1 MQLVLGYWALD
12 GSFNLVMLFWDI
24 ALGFTIH
31 LHSCGLDI
39 KVRVHSWHSWGF
51 GRAFN
56 NRFHIF
62 IPQQNSFL
70 WVIVNILAMPVGE
83 SQNGRSTLA
92 KKIDTFN
99 DQ

>member
-24 ALGFTIH
+24 ALGFAIH

-39 KVRVHSWHSWGF
+39 KVGVHSWHSWGF
-51 GRAFN
+51 DGVFN

-70 WVIVNILAMPVGE
+70 WGITNILAVPVGE
-83 SQNGRSTLA
+83 SPNGRSTPA